1 MDIDRRAFLGSA
13 ALTTS
18 FLAACQKQ
26 TGSASPD
33 VEDTGSAD
41 TIATAPDDQVTGPL
55 RDYIEQHRAAWGLPG
70 MTVALVTRDGYE
82 AVVTAGFA
90 DIEQNIPVR
99 PDHLFQIG
107 SISKMFTALAAW
119 SLIDEGRLSPDV
131 KLLDSLKGLKVR
143 GGEQIRLQHLLNHTA
158 GLPGD
163 SALFP
168 EGGLWSGF
176 EPGSNWSYSNC
187 GYQLAGNMIAAA
199 DGRLFPDVIRDRVLD
214 RIGMEESVAALH
226 VADRP
231 RYAQG
236 YEPALTD
243 RLSPIP
249 AKMTPTAWVDSD
261 NAAGSIAATPGDM
274 IKFLRFLMNVADGK
288 GAPVFSDETAKRF
301 LSDPADGWGEG
312 AKYGNGIAHVEID
325 GRPYLHHTG
334 GMVSFCSSLH
344 VDVEAGVAA
353 FASCNVHYA
362 LNYRPKNITIHACNL
377 MRAMQEGAPVADPAP
392 PHEALASP
400 EMFAGRF
407 TAADGDQFDVVVSG
421 GDLRLRKSG
430 RDSALYPVASG
441 LFATDDPDHALSGV
455 VVEAENGRA
464 VRAWCGNVEYLVDPS
479 TAYKTPPAESLR
491 VLAGRYDNDDRWAGP
506 LYVYVR
512 DDRVF
517 LGNIVELVPAEDGGW
532 RTTDASSPE
541 RIHFDGVINGVPQRL
556 LFSGIPYIR
565 RFS

>member
-13 ALTTS
+13 ALATS

-26 TGSASPD
+26 TESAPQNAK
-33 VEDTGSAD
+33 GAA
-41 TIATAPDDQVTGPL
+41 ATVSDDQVTGPL

-90 DIEQNIPVR
+90 DLEKTIPVR

-131 KLLDSLKGLKVR
+131 KLLDALKGLKVR
-143 GGEQIRLQHLLNHTA
+143 GGEAIRLQHLLNHTS

-168 EGGLWSGF
+168 EGGLWCGF
-176 EPGSNWSYSNC
+176 EPGADWSYSNC

-199 DGRLFPDVIRDRVLD
+199 DGRLLPDVIRDRVLS
-214 RIGMEESVAALH
+214 RIGMDQSVSALH

-236 YEPALTD
+236 YEPSLTD
-243 RLSPIP
+243 RLNPVP
-249 AKMTPTAWVDSD
+249 AEMTPTPWVDSD
-261 NAAGSIAATPGDM
+261 NAAGCVAATPGDM
-274 IKFLRFLMNVADGK
+274 IRFLRFLMNVAEGK

-301 LSDPADGWGEG
+301 LADPVDGWGEG
-312 AKYGNGIAHVEID
+312 AKYGNGVAHVEIG

-344 VDVEAGVAA
+344 VDIEAGVAA
-353 FASCNVHYA
+353 FASSNVHYA
-362 LNYRPKNITIHACNL
+362 LNYRPSKITIHACDL
-377 MRAMQEGAPVADPAP
+377 MRAMQEGTPAPDPAP
-392 PHEALASP
+392 PHEPLASP
-400 EMFAGRF
+400 EMFTGQFTSAAGDRF
-407 TAADGDQFDVVVSG
+407 EVGVSG
-421 GDLRLRKSG
+421 GNLRLRKHG
-430 RDSALYPVASG
+430 RDSALYPVTSG
-441 LFATDDPDHALSGV
+441 LFATDDPDHALTGV
-455 VVEAENGRA
+455 VIETENGQA
-464 VRAWCGNVEYLVDPS
+464 LRAWCGDAEYLIDPS
-479 TAYKTPPAESLR
+479 TGYKPPPAEPLR

-512 DDRVF
+512 DGRVF
-517 LGNIVELVPAEDGGW
+517 LGNIVQLVPADGGGW
-532 RTTDASSPE
+532 RTTDSSSPE

-556 LFSGIPYIR
+556 LFSGIPYTR